1 MSPEYLAGFFDGE
14 GCIDVQRVA
23 CRTKGYEDRMYV
35 RPRVR
40 VSQAVVGVAV
50 LRTLHDRFGG
60 HLCFRRAHQPN
71 QSDSYSLEFLSE
83 DNVRDI
89 LNTMLPNLIVK
100 REQAKLVLGW
110 YSQFKGLQTHLDAG
124 IDQVRHIFK
133 EELAV
138 MKRDPQRLSEEA
150 LQRMHAAMMR

>member
-23 CRTKGYEDRMYV
+23 CRAKGYEDRLYV

-40 VSQAVVGVAV
+40 VAQAAVGVRV
-50 LRTLHDRFGG
+50 LQELQDRFGG
-60 HLCFRRAHQPN
+60 HLCFRKSRKAT

-83 DNVRDI
+83 DNVKSI
-89 LNTMLPNLIVK
+89 LDTMLPNLIVK

-110 YSQFKGLQTHLDAG
+110 YSQFKGLQAHLDAG